1 MLNQEKEAYKDY
13 LVRKVTEE
21 IGEVFAN
28 KMDQAKKELKEMQYD
43 EILNKTEEILKN
55 YKKLSD
61 HIVLTEKD
69 KEILKNETEKF
80 QNKQFENIMTGLFSE
95 DEIYLESLLKSKYQT
110 KLFIDFI
117 NRVFDNYLKC
127 ETNDKIEVRKRII
140 LKELYIKGK
149 KQSEFIF
156 EYYEVERTFYTD
168 KDKLIKDLAPYFF
181 RYKRYQYIKLF

>member
-1 MLNQEKEAYKDY
+1 M
-13 LVRKVTEE
+13 VRKVTEE

-28 KMDQAKKELKEMQYD
+28 KMDQAKKELKEMRYD

-61 HIVLTEKD
+61 HIVLTEED
-69 KEILKNETEKF
+69 KQILKNETEEF

-127 ETNDKIEVRKRII
+127 ETNDKIEARKRII

-181 RYKRYQYIKLF
+181 RY